1 MKNLINGAELMFLKG
16 KQLLAEKKEA
26 VDQIVI
32 LFIIIAV
39 ACGIIGLFY
48 TYASGTLLQTVQTK
62 LNTLIGTWFG

>member
-62 LNTLIGTWFG
+62 RNTLIGTWFG